1 MNTIGEGRP
10 GGTAGASHPGIG
22 QAQAAPPARRS
33 FLVMLL
39 ATGAA
44 GVGALLS
51 APLVRFVLHP
61 LVRITTPVSW
71 SAVGNVEEF
80 ASAALPLKKLI
91 TVEQLDGWRKLVSEK
106 AVYVIKDAN
115 GQLDVRSCICPHLG
129 CSVAWHPERNQFVSP
144 CHNGLFAADGKL
156 LGGPPRR
163 DMDRLDAKIED
174 GVLKVH
180 YQYFRPLVPDR
191 EVIG

>member
-1 MNTIGEGRP
+1 MNTIGEGRT
-10 GGTAGASHPGIG
+10 GEIAGASRPEIR
-22 QAQAAPPARRS
+22 QSQAALPARRS
-33 FLVMLL
+33 FLAILL

-44 GVGALLS
+44 GVGAVLSVPLL
-51 APLVRFVLHP
+51 RFVLHP
-61 LVRITTPVSW
+61 LLRTTTPVSW
-71 SAVGNVEEF
+71 SIVGNVEEF
-80 ASAALPLKKLI
+80 ASAGLPLKKLI
-91 TVEQLDGWRKLVSEK
+91 TVEQRDGWRKVVSEK

-115 GQLDVRSCICPHLG
+115 GKLDVRSSICPHLG
-129 CSVAWHPERNQFVSP
+129 CSVAWHPEKNQFVSP
-144 CHNGLFAADGKL
+144 CHNGIFAADGKL

-163 DMDRLDAKIED
+163 DMDRLDSKIED